1 MKMFYGIAIN
11 VISMS
16 KEDHLCMHIRNGFM
30 RVFNFLVIIAI
41 IKLAREENYGN
52 IFGECTKDYNF
63 RVMNSNVI
71 TRQEQKN
78 H

>member
-16 KEDHLCMHIRNGFM
+16 KEDHLCMHIRNEFM
-30 RVFNFLVIIAI
+30 RAFNFLVIIAI
-41 IKLAREENYGN
+41 IKLAREEEYGN
-52 IFGECTKDYNF
+52 IFGESTKDYNF
-63 RVMNSNVI
+63 LVMYSNVI
-71 TRQEQKN
+71 TKREQRN